1 MGGRDQHSLQ
11 VRTKVSGD
19 TVGKNVWVKLQ
30 GVTINVGSK
39 RKDEFAQFA
48 KKMGELKAYT
58 KSMMG
63 GLYH

>member
-30 GVTINVGSK
+30 GVIINVGSK
-39 RKDEFAQFA
+39 RKYEFAQFA
-48 KKMGELKAYT
+48 KKGGI
-58 KSMMG
+58 KSI
-63 GLYH
+63 Y